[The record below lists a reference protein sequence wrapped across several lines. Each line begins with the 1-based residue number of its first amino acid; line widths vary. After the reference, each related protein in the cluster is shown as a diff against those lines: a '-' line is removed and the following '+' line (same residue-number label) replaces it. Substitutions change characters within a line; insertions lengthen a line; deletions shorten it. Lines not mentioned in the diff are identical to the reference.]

1 METTVVHKGDHH
13 IHDKDAINL
22 YLINTAT
29 SEVLIATTVKHVKL
43 FKVEVESELY

>member
-13 IHDKDAINL
+13 KHDKEGISL

-29 SEVLIATTVKHVKL
+29 GETLIAANIKHVKL
-43 FKVEVESELY
+43 FKV